1 MSTTARVLNGND
13 EDNAAVAIRA
23 GEENNSSVAAIGDNK
38 QPGLAGE
45 EQGRGEDAELKTTD
59 PSRLARLL
67 VQKSMLICFS
77 DTTPVAERKQMLRS
91 IAGLTR
97 GFAQR
102 LLQNPD
108 PQSES
113 NAQHHAAAENKS
125 ELGAAVHYEDPYML
139 PQTAVAPPRAYF
151 AFREN
156 GRMHLPIID
165 WSAFRGYSVALWINT
180 EFLLKAATTG
190 TKRELIRGDDS
201 DSYAKFSLFRFA
213 NGSSTLGVEASIEF
227 DADGPGDGKQSVL
240 LNVSSCHP
248 THSSDSKRNTQSA
261 ASILSVP
268 TSSGSYATD
277 WKRIQHRIRL
287 VPGQWHLLVLTHSLH
302 YVKKSK
308 VTCYVDTKMQ
318 FQEELVYPSGLV
330 TASKCTIGGGSNTAV
345 KLASVTMY
353 QEELTKDLVGL
364 LYAQGPMISSFNRYT
379 TPPPN
384 QSANYVFGDF
394 HGVAVASSPLSIPHS
409 DLFAAYCKLHVVFCY
424 TAHDLANE
432 DYAGL
437 GVEWLSEGTVV
448 DVGARWVT
456 MDSTTGVSAEIQQRN
471 ARLGKSVQKVIFP
484 DSHAA
489 WHRVLGVA
497 NLPALLHYILTGYE
511 KICGSANSGEASE
524 QGDLKMVLENVL
536 VDFMWIIKGLLLN
549 NVSNQ
554 QEVLQNYVLHVLCH
568 VLVKHQSRLREI
580 WTPRSLL
587 VCVEMIKSTY
597 AMLPS
602 RKKELINVNHPL
614 QESIWVTNPL
624 FASAVRALLMDYR
637 LWVSTDFKTQ
647 SIFNHQLYS
656 LVCEYPRLFND
667 MQTVPKVLEILREFY
682 SKAPSIS
689 PPAADR
695 KDYHGQ
701 PSASSS
707 SLFKES
713 EKKNDEWR
721 QQCVNTLVEVIEV
734 CLTNQSVFVHEV
746 QEEEL
751 METTF
756 ARPATTNTTSA
767 AGSGPAAPSSG
778 SGGAYSAF
786 ALPRRQ
792 GGVFSIN
799 LENIVWSDQADV
811 AETTTRNS
819 HSEESSGPTP
829 APVMS
834 APANVQVRF
843 SLVRNIRA
851 ITRFLMTSQ
860 DPVVSRSILLLLRR
874 LAVSFLDMRF
884 ALISS
889 NMLDCLLFLMRQ
901 PQSAADQ
908 PGSTSQASVPMAC
921 VPLFIYLVDWL
932 ESIEGRTVWCGL
944 EEHLRLILNGDGS
957 FSIGFLEL
965 MMEFYFNPPWLL
977 GVQQSILMNDPSK
990 KDSVLFP
997 ISASASKASSIHE
1010 SGIIVSDDGIV
1021 ATSAG
1026 NSTDIS
1032 GGINGLNEWIQ
1043 LAGQFGGKRLSLS
1056 WEKRIAVLKF
1066 AALRNLMI
1074 STSKSSVAVASTTG
1088 TTISSDEK
1096 ESSTMNALVGDMF
1109 DEGVSGI
1116 ISLPLRGVLPF
1127 LPILLGKSSPSFR
1140 EKVLMDIN
1148 VKLKTDEHAQ
1158 QQLLLMKREW
1168 AEALLELSIAC
1179 ACEEDESAEA
1189 ESTTT
1194 PSPAS
1199 PGSSSREDKEANPGS
1214 REYGR
1219 AYSFDA
1225 SKTGEDLV
1233 LDTIVSLLCVA
1244 MNNPRGWRS
1253 FNDLI
1258 LALKSIRLKYERV
1271 VSGEGVDSSVPV
1283 VSAPERVGR
1292 SELYCHSL
1300 DWLSRIA
1307 GIVLQR
1313 MARSRTILSR
1323 ALAENLQKLLFLV
1336 HETLLAL
1343 PLRQSDSS
1351 GSSSSAA
1358 RQKAL
1363 TSALSGW
1370 IWSDAQL
1377 FLLNAVLDIC
1387 ARLIQSTHKMHRV
1400 GLFPGLQVLQRAL
1413 PFISG
1418 TVMMERVIGVLV
1430 SSFQQEMGV
1439 VSALKVY
1446 DHIPTRDVFLG
1457 AMVCLRRALLI
1468 QENEEILE
1476 LLRVLAL
1483 RITTSGSFVDE
1494 LLAAGLTVQ
1503 ALSDMSEANAT
1514 IVSLDALALSINDT
1528 EMHEREEE
1536 ADLVPHFPVAKE
1548 LRSSQRRFSLNVGD
1562 SDDSVEK
1569 NGEYQA
1575 QFVDENERLIWAA
1588 LEVEENRMMESL
1600 RDVSGREK
1608 LHVQSKAETRAVRKN
1623 EWTEKLWVKQE
1634 FTFRSQHQYSA
1645 LKRAAPDALRAL
1657 QQAQVFR
1664 IGLYETPHPGRM
1676 HRTLDVDLNS
1686 QPIVDKEA
1694 SHPGIV
1700 DDASA
1705 EAPGVRRRQFS
1716 LPLEIIHGIDFEPTD
1731 PESPLKSPNSHA
1743 NGSLL
1748 ERVGRVV
1755 AEQRGGEIQD
1765 ITTDP
1770 ADEQTKVLE
1779 DEHVGSVGGS
1789 AVQETS
1795 LSVSEK
1801 PQTEQSADLRLV
1813 YDQIGVEMSEEEKS
1827 PMPSVESSPVNLNP
1841 SSSLKPM
1848 TSLVDFEREFE
1859 SGLDPGEGV
1868 AVSAQDQLVAR
1879 AACRRVIPEGIV
1891 SGTLYLCNEY
1901 LAFEPELPVSSTSS
1915 NETGADSTTSP
1926 SSSSTDE
1933 AAPGLHRC
1941 WRWRYYHIVAVYL
1954 RRYRLRDSAIEIFL
1968 RNGSNHFLDFPLAA
1982 RHQRNE
1988 LVRLLYSFLAR
1999 SVPKQWPGRGIP
2011 NIGATTKA
2019 WQNRQISNFEYL
2031 MALNTFAGR
2040 SFNDLTQYPVF
2051 PWVLSNYESETLDLS
2066 DPRNFRDLSKPMGAL
2081 NPVRLE
2087 EYWERYNSF
2096 DDPVI
2101 PKFLYGSHYSTCA
2114 GVVLFF
2120 LFRLQPFAE
2129 LQRRMQGGCFDL
2141 PDRLFY
2147 SIKETW
2153 DMCNSQ
2159 MSEVKELTPEFYC
2172 DSNFLRN
2179 VNKFPLGKRHDQ
2191 QIVND
2196 VQLPKWAKTPEEFVR
2211 INRAALES
2219 ELVSQHLH
2227 EWVDLIFGFKQRGKA
2242 ALKANNVFYYLTYYG
2257 VVDLDRIEDPFLK
2270 ESMEL
2275 QIAHFGQCPM
2285 QLFGAPHPKRN
2296 TMAFAR
2302 RAPAVATAASVG
2314 AAASSGNSG
2323 SGGGAGFGAGSRSG
2337 SSSSMTSPVG
2347 PGGSRIGPTNASAN
2361 IARPLSL
2368 SFQDF
2373 TPMAQEKRRNWS
2385 ASVDVKPLVQCTI
2398 RLTKILPDRIVTVNE
2413 LGVIDMYNWKL
2424 VPKPQPPQP
2433 RAQTLASGDDAPL
2446 LLERGSST
2454 DGLAVADGAH
2464 LKDDTGATGNTPYLS
2479 SPLQMT
2485 VHTPFGTPHEALS
2498 SPGASLSPDDGAS
2511 KHHSSPQSPW
2521 LIEVY
2526 RDDSPFDFIPR
2537 IPFHEE
2543 REHSGSSGSFPVAIS
2558 SNGRVLISGGGRG
2571 GALHLRLLDLDTG
2584 QIIGKASV
2592 TGHDGSVTC
2601 ISLDKLTY
2609 NAPPNQQD
2617 EEELVVSGSKDGTMA
2632 LWRLSRV
2639 KQDLLFRLPRISS
2652 APIMV
2657 LRGHSESVL
2666 DCSVSTFLGL
2676 VVSCSIRCGMVHYL
2690 HSEGQVAFVFE
2701 PPSCVDGAKS
2711 VFSKVRLS
2719 AKGYILVVSR
2729 ITRPVADEKV
2739 EVRDEASTDQ
2749 HQKHI
2754 HEQQDRRSEVV
2765 TCACQVYSL
2774 SGVLLHT
2781 HNFENEDISDLQLSA
2796 EGDLVFLTVAPSTIR
2811 ICRLEE
2817 YVFRVLVGFACLLTM
2832 STC

>member
-1 MSTTARVLNGND
+1 MSATAGLVNSSD
-13 EDNAAVAIRA
+13 EESVAVAIQA
-23 GEENNSSVAAIGDNK
+23 GEVNASAAVTGDNAK
-38 QPGLAGE
+38 QHIGADNEG
-45 EQGRGEDAELKTTD
+45 GREDAELDTAD

-67 VQKSMLICFS
+67 VQKSMLICFA
-77 DTTPVAERKQMLRS
+77 DTIPVAERKQMVRS

-97 GFAQR
+97 GFARR

-108 PQSES
+108 PQSEP
-113 NAQHHAAAENKS
+113 NAQQKQATAQSKS
-125 ELGAAVHYEDPYML
+125 ASSSNTSTTAYYEDPYML

-165 WSAFRGYSVALWINT
+165 WSAFRGYSVALWINI
-180 EFLLKAATTG
+180 EFLLKAAATAA
-190 TKRELIRGDDS
+190 KKEPVRGDDA
-201 DSYAKFSLFRFA
+201 DSYAKFSLFWFA
-213 NGSSTLGVEASIEF
+213 NGSSTLGVEASLEF

-261 ASILSVP
+261 ASILSTP
-268 TSSGSYATD
+268 TSSGAYATD

-287 VPGQWHLLVLTHSLH
+287 VPDQWHLLVLTHSLH

-330 TASKCTIGGGSNTAV
+330 NASKCTIGGGSNTAV

-364 LYAQGPMISSFNRYT
+364 LYAQGPMISSFNRYA

-437 GVEWLSEGTVV
+437 GVEWLGEGTVA
-448 DVGARWVT
+448 DVAARWVT
-456 MDSTTGVSAEIQQRN
+456 MESTTGVSAEIQQRN

-484 DSHAA
+484 DNHAA

-497 NLPALLHYILTGYE
+497 GLPALLHYILTGYE
-511 KICGSANSGEASE
+511 KICSSMKNSNEASHPSLE
-524 QGDLKMVLENVL
+524 PGDLKLVLENVL

-554 QEVLQNYVLHVLCH
+554 QEVLQDYVLHVLCH

-597 AMLPS
+597 TMLPS
-602 RKKELINVNHPL
+602 RRKELLNVNHPL

-637 LWVSTDFKTQ
+637 LWMSTDFKTQ

-682 SKAPSIS
+682 SKVPSTS
-689 PPAADR
+689 ATADR
-695 KDYHGQ
+695 KDLGQ
-701 PSASSS
+701 APASSS
-707 SLFKES
+707 FSRES

-721 QQCVNTLVEVIEV
+721 QQCVNTLVEVMEV
-734 CLTNQSVFVHEV
+734 CLTNQSVLVHEV
-746 QEEEL
+746 QEDEL

-756 ARPATTNTTSA
+756 ARPTTTNTTSG
-767 AGSGPAAPSSG
+767 AGSGSTAPSSG

-799 LENIVWSDQADV
+799 LENIVWSDQPDV

-819 HSEESSGPTP
+819 HSEESSGSAP
-829 APVMS
+829 APIMS

-843 SLVRNIRA
+843 TLVRNIRA
-851 ITRFLMTSQ
+851 IIRFLMTSR
-860 DPVVSRSILLLLRR
+860 DPVVCRSILLLLRR

-901 PQSAADQ
+901 PQSAADR

-977 GVQQSILMNDPSK
+977 GVQQSILMNDPSR

-997 ISASASKASSIHE
+997 ISVSASKASSIHE

-1043 LAGQFGGKRLSLS
+1043 LASQFGGKRLSLS
-1056 WEKRIAVLKF
+1056 WEKRIAVVKF

-1074 STSKSSVAVASTTG
+1074 STSGNSAAVASTTN
-1088 TTISSDEK
+1088 ISSSTGEK
-1096 ESSTMNALVGDMF
+1096 ESSVMNALVADIF

-1127 LPILLGKSSPSFR
+1127 LPILLGKSSPIFR

-1189 ESTTT
+1189 ESTT
-1194 PSPAS
+1194 SPAS
-1199 PGSSSREDKEANPGS
+1199 SGSSSRGDKVDDAGS

-1258 LALKSIRLKYERV
+1258 LALKSTRLKYERV
-1271 VSGEGVDSSVPV
+1271 VSGEGVDNPVPV
-1283 VSAPERVGR
+1283 VSAAERVGR

-1300 DWLSRIA
+1300 DWLSRVA

-1336 HETLLAL
+1336 HESLLAL

-1351 GSSSSAA
+1351 APSSS
-1358 RQKAL
+1358 RQKAP

-1446 DHIPTRDVFLG
+1446 DHIPIRDVFLG

-1483 RITTSGSFVDE
+1483 RITTSGSFTDE

-1514 IVSLDALALSINDT
+1514 IVSLDALALSINET

-1548 LRSSQRRFSLNVGD
+1548 LRNSQRRSLNAED
-1562 SDDSVEK
+1562 NDDNVDK

-1575 QFVDENERLIWAA
+1575 QFVDENERLLWAA

-1600 RDVSGREK
+1600 RDVSEREK

-1634 FTFRSQHQYSA
+1634 YTFRSQHQYSA
-1645 LKRAAPDALRAL
+1645 LKKAAPDALRAL

-1676 HRTLDVDLNS
+1676 RRTLDVDLNS
-1686 QPIVDKEA
+1686 QQIADK
-1694 SHPGIV
+1694 
-1700 DDASA
+1700 DAGDLGKIEDA
-1705 EAPGVRRRQFS
+1705 AVADVPGVRRRQFS
-1716 LPLEIIHGIDFEPTD
+1716 LPLEIIHGIDFEPAD

-1748 ERVGRVV
+1748 ERVGRIV
-1755 AEQRGGEIQD
+1755 AEQGGGEIQD

-1770 ADEQTKVLE
+1770 ADEQATVLE
-1779 DEHVGSVGGS
+1779 GEHAGDSIRS
-1789 AVQETS
+1789 AAQQAD
-1795 LSVSEK
+1795 LGVSEK
-1801 PQTEQSADLRLV
+1801 PQTEQSTDLRLV

-1841 SSSLKPM
+1841 SNSLKPM
-1848 TSLVDFEREFE
+1848 TALVDFEREFE

-1879 AACRRVIPEGIV
+1879 AVCRRVIPEGIV
-1891 SGTLYLCNEY
+1891 SGTLYLSNEY
-1901 LAFEPELPVSSTSS
+1901 LAFEPELPVSSTSPTEAGTDS
-1915 NETGADSTTSP
+1915 STTP
-1926 SSSSTDE
+1926 SSSSTHE

-1988 LVRLLYSFLAR
+1988 LVRLLYSFLPR

-2011 NIGATTKA
+2011 NIGTTTKA

-2172 DSNFLRN
+2172 DGNFLRN

-2191 QIVND
+2191 QVVND

-2302 RAPAVATAASVG
+2302 RAPAI
-2314 AAASSGNSG
+2314 AAAAGVGVGVSSGNSG
-2323 SGGGAGFGAGSRSG
+2323 TGGGAGFGGGGRSG

-2347 PGGSRIGPTNASAN
+2347 PGGSRIGPGNASAN

-2373 TPMAQEKRRNWS
+2373 TPAAQEKRRNWS

-2424 VPKPQPPQP
+2424 VPKPQPPQSQP
-2433 RAQTLASGDDAPL
+2433 RASLVASGDDASL

-2454 DGLAVADGAH
+2454 DGLAVDGAH
-2464 LKDDTGATGNTPYLS
+2464 LKDDTGATGSSQYLG

-2485 VHTPFGTPHEALS
+2485 VHTPVGTPHEALS
-2498 SPGASLSPDDGAS
+2498 SPGASVSSDDGSS

-2543 REHSGSSGSFPVAIS
+2543 RELSGGSGSFPVAIS

-2676 VVSCSIRCGMVHYL
+2676 VVSCSTRCGMVHYL

-2701 PPSCVDGAKS
+2701 PPGSEDGAKS
-2711 VFSKVRLS
+2711 VFSRVRLS
-2719 AKGYILVVSR
+2719 AKGYILAVSR
-2729 ITRPVADEKV
+2729 ITRPIAEEKA
-2739 EVRDEASTDQ
+2739 EFRDETSADQ
-2749 HQKHI
+2749 Q
-2754 HEQQDRRSEVV
+2754 QQDLRPEAV
-2765 TCACQVYSL
+2765 TCVCQVYNL

-2781 HNFENEDISDLQLSA
+2781 HNFENEDISDVQLSA
-2796 EGDLVFLTVAPSTIR
+2796 EGDLVFLTVAPRMIR
-2811 ICRLEE
+2811 ICRLDE
-2817 YVFRVLVGFACLLTM
+2817 YDLMAL
-2832 STC
+2832 

>member
-1 MSTTARVLNGND
+1 MSATPRAAIDSD
-13 EDNAAVAIRA
+13 EGNAAIAIHDLEVVASPLPLTNKRSEQNDGA
-23 GEENNSSVAAIGDNK
+23 DSEEER
-38 QPGLAGE
+38 E
-45 EQGRGEDAELKTTD
+45 EAELKTAD
-59 PSRLARLL
+59 PSQLARML
-67 VQKSMLICFS
+67 VQKSMLVCFV
-77 DTTPVAERKQMLRS
+77 DTIPVAERTQLLRS

-97 GFAQR
+97 GFARR

-108 PQSES
+108 PHSEPNAYQQKTTDQSKDDAS
-113 NAQHHAAAENKS
+113 GSTAAAY
-125 ELGAAVHYEDPYML
+125 YEDPYML

-165 WSAFRGYSVALWINT
+165 WSAFRGYSVALWISA
-180 EFLLKAATTG
+180 EFLLKAAAAKKG
-190 TKRELIRGDDS
+190 SAAGDDA

-213 NGSSTLGVEASIEF
+213 NGSSTLGAEASLEF
-227 DADGPGDGKQSVL
+227 DTEGPGDGKQSVL

-248 THSSDSKRNTQSA
+248 THSNDNKRNTQSA
-261 ASILSVP
+261 AAILSAP
-268 TSSGSYATD
+268 TSSGGYVTD
-277 WKRIQHRIRL
+277 WKLIQHRIRL

-364 LYAQGPMISSFNRYT
+364 LYAQGPMISSFNRYA

-384 QSANYVFGDF
+384 QSANYIFGDF
-394 HGVAVASSPLSIPHS
+394 HGVAVASSPLSIPYS

-424 TAHDLANE
+424 TAHDLSNE

-437 GVEWLSEGTVV
+437 GVEWLSEGTVT
-448 DVGARWVT
+448 DVAARWVT
-456 MDSTTGVSAEIQQRN
+456 MESTTGVSAEIQQRN

-511 KICGSANSGEASE
+511 KICGNVSSSGSSPPSAE
-524 QGDLKMVLENVL
+524 QGDLKVVLENVL

-549 NVSNQ
+549 DVSNQ
-554 QEVLQNYVLHVLCH
+554 QEILQNYVFHVLCH
-568 VLVKHQSRLREI
+568 VLVKHQGRLRDI

-587 VCVEMIKSTY
+587 VCVEMIKSIY

-602 RKKELINVNHPL
+602 RRKELINVNHPL

-637 LWVSTDFKTQ
+637 LWVSTDYKTQ

-682 SKAPSIS
+682 SKAPSKS
-689 PPAADR
+689 AAADR
-695 KDYHGQ
+695 RDHGL
-701 PSASSS
+701 PPGSSS
-707 SLFKES
+707 PSKE
-713 EKKNDEWR
+713 NGWR
-721 QQCVNTLVEVIEV
+721 QQCVNTLVEIMEV

-746 QEEEL
+746 QEDEF

-756 ARPATTNTTSA
+756 ARPTTTNSTSA
-767 AGSGPAAPSSG
+767 AGSGPPASNPA

-786 ALPRRQ
+786 SLPRRQ

-799 LENIVWSDQADV
+799 LENIVWSDQTEV

-819 HSEESSGPTP
+819 HSEESSGPNPT
-829 APVMS
+829 PVMS

-843 SLVRNIRA
+843 ALVRNIRA
-851 ITRFLMTSQ
+851 IIRFLMTSE
-860 DPVVSRSILLLLRR
+860 DPVVCRSILLLLRR

-901 PQSAADQ
+901 PHSAPDQ
-908 PGSTSQASVPMAC
+908 PISTPEASVPMAC

-944 EEHLRLILNGDGS
+944 EEHLRLILNGEGS

-990 KDSVLFP
+990 KDSMLFP
-997 ISASASKASSIHE
+997 ISASASRTSSIHE
-1010 SGIIVSDDGIV
+1010 SGIIVSDDGLV

-1043 LAGQFGGKRLSLS
+1043 LASQFGGKRLSLS

-1066 AALRNLMI
+1066 AALRNLML
-1074 STSKSSVAVASTTG
+1074 STSRSGALPAVASTTTG
-1088 TTISSDEK
+1088 SSLEEK
-1096 ESSTMNALVGDMF
+1096 EGLVMNALVADMF

-1127 LPILLGKSSPSFR
+1127 LPTLLGKSSPSFR

-1179 ACEEDESAEA
+1179 ACEEDETAVA
-1189 ESTTT
+1189 ESATT

-1199 PGSSSREDKEANPGS
+1199 SSDVSREDKRGDASS

-1233 LDTIVSLLCVA
+1233 LDTIVSLLCVS

-1253 FNDLI
+1253 FTDLI

-1271 VSGEGVDSSVPV
+1271 VSGDSVGSPVPV
-1283 VSAPERVGR
+1283 VSAAERVSR

-1300 DWLSRIA
+1300 DWLSRVA

-1351 GSSSSAA
+1351 NTSSS
-1358 RQKAL
+1358 RQKAP

-1387 ARLIQSTHKMHRV
+1387 ARLIESTHKMHRI

-1418 TVMMERVIGVLV
+1418 TAMMERVIGVLV
-1430 SSFQQEMGV
+1430 ASFQQEMGV

-1468 QENEEILE
+1468 QDNEEILE
-1476 LLRVLAL
+1476 MLRVLAL

-1494 LLAAGLTVQ
+1494 LLTAGLTVQ

-1548 LRSSQRRFSLNVGD
+1548 LRNSQRRFSLNV
-1562 SDDSVEK
+1562 DDNDV
-1569 NGEYQA
+1569 EYQA
-1575 QFVDENERLIWAA
+1575 QFIDENERLIWAA

-1600 RDVSGREK
+1600 RDVSVREK
-1608 LHVQSKAETRAVRKN
+1608 LHVQSKAETRAVQKN

-1634 FTFRSQHQYSA
+1634 YTFRSQHQYSA
-1645 LKRAAPDALRAL
+1645 LKKAAPDALRAL

-1676 HRTLDVDLNS
+1676 RRTLDVDLNS
-1686 QPIVDKEA
+1686 QPIVAKGA
-1694 SHPGIV
+1694 SDHAKI
-1700 DDASA
+1700 DDAVA
-1705 EAPGVRRRQFS
+1705 DVPGGRRRQFS
-1716 LPLEIIHGIDFEPTD
+1716 LPLEIIHGIDFEATD
-1731 PESPLKSPNSHA
+1731 PESPLKSPNSHV

-1748 ERVGRVV
+1748 ERVGRIV

-1765 ITTDP
+1765 ITTDV
-1770 ADEQTKVLE
+1770 ADEQSKVLE
-1779 DEHVGSVGGS
+1779 DELAGGNVGSAARQTDRG
-1789 AVQETS
+1789 AAEMPQ
-1795 LSVSEK
+1795 SE
-1801 PQTEQSADLRLV
+1801 QNADLQLV
-1813 YDQIGVEMSEEEKS
+1813 YDQIGAEISEEEKS
-1827 PMPSVESSPVNLNP
+1827 PMPSIESSPVNLNP
-1841 SSSLKPM
+1841 SSSLKPVA
-1848 TSLVDFEREFE
+1848 SLVDFEREYE

-1868 AVSAQDQLVAR
+1868 AVSAQDQLVGR
-1879 AACRRVIPEGIV
+1879 AVCRRVIPEGIV

-1901 LAFEPELPVSSTSS
+1901 LAFEPESTVSSTSS
-1915 NETGADSTTSP
+1915 TEARADSSP
-1926 SSSSTDE
+1926 TSSSTDE

-1968 RNGSNHFLDFPLAA
+1968 RNGSNHFLDFPLSA

-1988 LVRLLYSFLAR
+1988 LVRLLYSFLPR

-2011 NIGATTKA
+2011 SIAATTKA

-2172 DSNFLRN
+2172 DGNFLRN

-2191 QIVND
+2191 QVVND

-2211 INRAALES
+2211 INRSALES

-2227 EWVDLIFGFKQRGKA
+2227 EWVDLVFGFKQRGKA

-2302 RAPAVATAASVG
+2302 RAPAAVSVAGVG
-2314 AAASSGNSG
+2314 AGISSGNLG
-2323 SGGGAGFGAGSRSG
+2323 TGGTGFGGAGRSG

-2347 PGGSRIGPTNASAN
+2347 PGGSRIGITSASAN

-2368 SFQDF
+2368 SFQDL

-2385 ASVDVKPLVQCTI
+2385 ASVGVKPLVQCTI
-2398 RLTKILPDRIVTVNE
+2398 RLTKILPDRVVTVNE

-2424 VPKPQPPQP
+2424 VPTPQPFQSQ
-2433 RAQTLASGDDAPL
+2433 RASTSAAEDEAPL

-2454 DGLAVADGAH
+2454 DGLTADSAH
-2464 LKDDTGATGNTPYLS
+2464 LKDDISATTSSPYLS
-2479 SPLQMT
+2479 SPMQVT
-2485 VHTPFGTPHEALS
+2485 VHTPVGTPHEALS
-2498 SPGASLSPDDGAS
+2498 SPGAPLSSDDGPS
-2511 KHHSSPQSPW
+2511 KHHSAPQSPW

-2543 REHSGSSGSFPVAIS
+2543 RDSGGSNGSFPVAIS

-2592 TGHDGSVTC
+2592 TGHDASVTC

-2609 NAPPNQQD
+2609 NSPPNQQD

-2676 VVSCSIRCGMVHYL
+2676 VVSCSAGCGMVHYL

-2701 PPSCVDGAKS
+2701 PPSSGDGAKS

-2719 AKGYILVVSR
+2719 AKGYSLVLSR
-2729 ITRPVADEKV
+2729 ITQPVPEKAKL
-2739 EVRDEASTDQ
+2739 RGEASDQ
-2749 HQKHI
+2749 
-2754 HEQQDRRSEVV
+2754 QQVHTIEAV
-2765 TCACQVYSL
+2765 TCVCQVYNL

-2781 HNFENEDISDLQLSA
+2781 HNFEHEDISDVQLSA
-2796 EGDLVFLTVAPSTIR
+2796 EGDLVFLTVAPRTIR
-2811 ICRLEE
+2811 ICRLDE
-2817 YVFRVLVGFACLLTM
+2817 YVC
-2832 STC
+2832 